1 MNDMTQMLHA
11 TPQQDVA
18 TLEGAQAVQHAMA
31 AAHPAALQQAL
42 TLHALLGGWATRA
55 VGNGVAAASLGPFAV
70 DAQTWT
76 ELFQLQAA
84 IIRRLHD
91 QQQQNLQGW
100 AGWLQE
106 RAQVRRANTMSK
118 LVEQEFDLLAR
129 FVLLLS
135 DQAVDLVTLQENVEV
150 NTGYWLG
157 QKAAAARVANPV
169 VGTLPTESRD

>member
-1 MNDMTQMLHA
+1 MNDTTQMLPA
-11 TPQQDVA
+11 TLQQDVS
-18 TLEGAQAVQHAMA
+18 TLEGAKAVQDALA
-31 AAHPAALQQAL
+31 AAHPAALQRAL

-70 DAQTWT
+70 DAQAWT

-84 IIRRLHD
+84 VIRRLHE
-91 QQQQNLQGW
+91 QQQQNLLGW

-106 RAQVRRANTMSK
+106 RARLKRANTMSK

-129 FVLLLS
+129 FMMLLS
-135 DQAVDLVTLQENVEV
+135 DQAVNLVTLQENVEV

-157 QKAAAARVANPV
+157 QKAAAAAAPAAA
-169 VGTLPTESRD
+169 